1 MSEDPKQEYFSDGMT
16 EDLIT
21 DLSKIS
27 GLLVIA
33 RNSTFTYK
41 GKPVKVKQVA
51 EELGVRY
58 VLEGSVRR
66 AGDEIRI
73 NAQLIDA
80 MTGHHLWAERYDG
93 KMRKVFALQDQITQK
108 IVSALE

>member
-1 MSEDPKQEYFSDGMT
+1 MPDKPSIAVLPFVNMSEDPEQEYFSDGMT

-41 GKPVKVKQVA
+41 GKPIKVKQVA

-58 VLEGSVRR
+58 VLKG
-66 AGDEIRI
+66 
-73 NAQLIDA
+73 
-80 MTGHHLWAERYDG
+80 
-93 KMRKVFALQDQITQK
+93 VFAGPETK
-108 IVSALE
+108 SASMPSSLMR